1 MYSIKIYLLRNV
13 LKNIYIRNKIIY
25 YGKYTK
31 VIEYIDHIY
40 YTSDFPI
47 HFINKISKLREK
59 EK

>member
-13 LKNIYIRNKIIY
+13 LKNIYIIRNKIIY
-25 YGKYTK
+25 DGKYTK

-47 HFINKISKLREK
+47 PLIYILI
-59 EK
+59 